1 MNFFRFRYVNVDD
14 IAADLQRLDDT
25 NRRIL
30 AEVQATTA
38 YETYVQER
46 DGSVRS
52 DGSGRA
58 KLALAMRVIEQNKAE
73 MERLQ
78 AELNYYNS
86 SLMNVGADFLS
97 RISINPFLEN
107 I

>member
-1 MNFFRFRYVNVDD
+1 MSLFRFRYVNVDD

-38 YETYVQER
+38 YDNNVQDR
-46 DGSVRS
+46 NGSVRS

-73 MERLQ
+73 MERLK
-78 AELNYYNS
+78 AELDYYNAS
-86 SLMNVGADFLS
+86 FMNVCSLFFIMNMS
-97 RISINPFLEN
+97 
-107 I
+107 

>member
-1 MNFFRFRYVNVDD
+1 MGCFRFRYVNVDD

-30 AEVQATTA
+30 AEVQATTI
-38 YETYVQER
+38 YDFNQLDR
-46 DGSVRS
+46 SGSIRS

-58 KLALAMRVIEQNKAE
+58 KLNLALRIIEQNKAE

-78 AELNYYNS
+78 AELDYYNS
-86 SLMNVGADFLS
+86 SFMNVSLTILVS
-97 RISINPFLEN
+97 
-107 I
+107 